1 MQMNNLK
8 LQLRAVYVC
17 LGILAGA
24 TVLDQLEV
32 WQWQVQ
38 QEDVFRNWTGALLFA
53 ALLGQWCLSIGRLV
67 YQRQGARWD
76 AWVEVHQALAWSVP
90 FLALLHSL
98 HLGYGL
104 LGALPL
110 VLFTATV
117 FGLWISLRKN
127 GRRWLPYHLVFSA
140 LTLAGS
146 LVHLWRVVFY
156 R

>member
-1 MQMNNLK
+1 MNDLK

-17 LGILAGA
+17 ICALLVS
-24 TVLDQLEV
+24 TVLSQLGMV
-32 WQWQVQ
+32 DWHG
-38 QEDVFRNWTGALLFA
+38 QESPVFRNWTGALLFTS
-53 ALLGQWCLSIGRLV
+53 LLGQWCLSIGRIV

-76 AWVEVHQALAWSVP
+76 AWVEVHQALAWAVP
-90 FLALLHSL
+90 FLAVLHSL
-98 HLGYGL
+98 QLGYGL

-110 VLFTATV
+110 VLFAAAI

-127 GRRWLPYHLVFSA
+127 GRRWLPYHLIFSA

-146 LVHLWRVVFY
+146 VVHLLRVVFY

>member
-1 MQMNNLK
+1 MNDLK

-17 LGILAGA
+17 LCAMLVS
-24 TVLDQLEV
+24 TVLSQLGIV
-32 WQWQVQ
+32 NWHWQ
-38 QEDVFRNWTGALLFA
+38 ESPVFRNWTGALLFTS
-53 ALLGQWCLSIGRLV
+53 LLGQWCLSIGRVV

-76 AWVEVHQALAWSVP
+76 AWVEVHQALAWAVP

-98 HLGYGL
+98 QLGYGL

-110 VLFTATV
+110 VLFAAAT

-146 LVHLWRVVFY
+146 VVHLLRVVFY

>member
-1 MQMNNLK
+1 MNDLK

-17 LGILAGA
+17 ICALLVS
-24 TVLDQLEV
+24 TVLSQLGMV
-32 WQWQVQ
+32 DWHWQ
-38 QEDVFRNWTGALLFA
+38 ESLVFRNWTGALLFTS
-53 ALLGQWCLSIGRLV
+53 LLGQWCLSIGRMI

-76 AWVEVHQALAWSVP
+76 AWVEVHQALAWAVP
-90 FLALLHSL
+90 FLAVLHSL
-98 HLGYGL
+98 QLGYGL

-110 VLFTATV
+110 VLFAAAI

-127 GRRWLPYHLVFSA
+127 GRRWLPYHLIFSA

-146 LVHLWRVVFY
+146 VVHLLRVVFY